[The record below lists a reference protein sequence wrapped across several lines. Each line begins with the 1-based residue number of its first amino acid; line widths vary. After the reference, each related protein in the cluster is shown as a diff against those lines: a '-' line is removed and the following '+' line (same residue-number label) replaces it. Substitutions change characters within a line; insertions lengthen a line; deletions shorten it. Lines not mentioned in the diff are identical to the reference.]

1 MSSNDKQCTSGK
13 SLFVMSD
20 QCDKSLTV
28 MSSNDKQCT
37 SGKLLFVMSDHC
49 DKRLNGD
56 VI

>member
-20 QCDKSLTV
+20 YYDK
-28 MSSNDKQCT
+28 K
-37 SGKLLFVMSDHC
+37 F
-49 DKRLNGD
+49 NGD